1 VKAFSTDRL
10 SLPLPAGHRFP
21 AEKYVRLREVI
32 ESSPEFAEVELCF
45 PEAASEAQLR
55 LVHTPEYVAAV
66 LSGTLTERQ
75 VRRIGLPWSPEL
87 VERSRRSVGGTL
99 AACQAALIEGR
110 AIHLGGGTHHAFPDH
125 GAGYCVFNDVAVAVR
140 HLRQQ
145 GLAAR
150 SLILDLDVHQGDGTA
165 AIFAGD
171 PSVYTC
177 SLHGEGNF
185 PFHKQIG
192 DLDLAFPSGTQD
204 ALYLETL
211 GRLLQEV
218 LDASRPDLV
227 VYLAGADPFEG
238 DTLGRLS
245 LTKDGLRQRDRWVL
259 EGCRSRRLPVAIALG
274 GGYARDI
281 EDTVDIHLN
290 TLRQALAP
298 WDGTPEPADSHLPG
312 GD

>member
-1 VKAFSTDRL
+1 MKAFSADRL
-10 SLPLPAGHRFP
+10 TLPLPAGHRFP
-21 AEKYVRLREVI
+21 AEKYVRLRERI
-32 ESSPEFAEVELCF
+32 ESSPEFAGVELCF

-55 LVHTPEYVAAV
+55 LVHSPEYVAAV
-66 LSGTLTERQ
+66 LAGTLTERQ

-87 VERSRRSVGGTL
+87 AERSRRSVGGTL
-99 AACQAALIEGR
+99 AACQAALIDGR
-110 AIHLGGGTHHAFPDH
+110 AIHLGGGTHHAFPAY

-150 SLILDLDVHQGDGTA
+150 ALILDLDVHQGDGTA

-192 DLDLAFPSGTQD
+192 DLDFAFPNGTQD

-211 GRLLQEV
+211 GRLLPQV
-218 LDASRPDLV
+218 LEASRPDLV

-245 LTKDGLRQRDRWVL
+245 LTKDGLRQRDRLVL
-259 EGCRSRRLPVAIALG
+259 EGCRTRRLPIAIALG

-281 EDTVDIHLN
+281 EDTVDVHLN
-290 TLRQALAP
+290 TLRQALAS
-298 WDGTPEPADSHLPG
+298 WDGTPELAGSHLPG
-312 GD
+312 GH

>member
-1 VKAFSTDRL
+1 VKAFSADRL
-10 SLPLPAGHRFP
+10 ILPLPAGHRFP
-21 AEKYVRLREVI
+21 AEKYVRLRQRI
-32 ESSPEFAEVELCF
+32 ESSPEFAGVDLRV
-45 PEAASEAQLR
+45 PEAASEAQLV
-55 LVHTPEYVAAV
+55 LVHTPEYVGAV
-66 LSGTLTERQ
+66 LSGTLTDRQ

-87 VERSRRSVGGTL
+87 AERSRRSVGGTL
-99 AACQAALIEGR
+99 AACEAALVDGR

-140 HLRQQ
+140 HLQQ
-145 GLAAR
+145 QDLAAR
-150 SLILDLDVHQGDGTA
+150 ILILDLDVHQGDGTA

-192 DLDLAFPSGTQD
+192 DLDLPFPSGTQD

-211 GRLLQEV
+211 AGILPRV

-227 VYLAGADPFEG
+227 VYLAGADPFEE

-245 LTKDGLRQRDRWVL
+245 LTKEGLRQRDRHVL
-259 EGCRSRRLPVAIALG
+259 EGCCSGGLPVAIVLG
-274 GGYARDI
+274 GGYARNI
-281 EDTVDIHLN
+281 EDTVDIHVN
-290 TLRQALAP
+290 TLRQALA
-298 WDGTPEPADSHLPG
+298 T
-312 GD
+312 